1 MPMAGLQIN
10 EMSQGLHV
18 FCMKSI
24 EAGRPISCEKKKKKQ
39 AILGT
44 LELQDFSSNSLL
56 CIYYMNI

>member
-10 EMSQGLHV
+10 EMSWGLHV
-18 FCMKSI
+18 FYMKSI
-24 EAGRPISCEKKKKKQ
+24 EAGRPISCEKKKKQ